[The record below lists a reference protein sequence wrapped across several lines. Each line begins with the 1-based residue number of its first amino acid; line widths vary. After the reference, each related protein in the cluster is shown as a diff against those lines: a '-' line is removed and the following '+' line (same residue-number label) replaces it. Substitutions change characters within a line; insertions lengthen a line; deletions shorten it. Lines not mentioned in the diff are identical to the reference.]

1 MYRALLFI
9 EIIKTR
15 GKKNAFYLDIY
26 KLFII
31 FKNLIE
37 LLVILAEGLK

>member
-1 MYRALLFI
+1 MYRALLFT

-15 GKKNAFYLDIY
+15 GKKNAFDVDIY

-31 FKNLIE
+31 FKYHWVTNYTC
-37 LLVILAEGLK
+37 